1 MAENSWYEE
10 ITSLS
15 PYVLALAL
23 NCDVWYSDASAH
35 PATVPASFVV
45 LNYHFSV
52 YRGWTELKSVRWH
65 RLWSVHTC
73 GTYTSQVFIV
83 ISGLVWTRLT
93 RHWWT
98 VYTACDDRQNFAV
111 ARHDAAATAAT
122 AHAPSNGNW
131 NVYYTWLRHIRVGRG
146 SLFKTQLSVFAPN
159 PNHGSYYL
167 NLIKPADDRRKL
179 TKLINN

>member
-1 MAENSWYEE
+1 MCH
-10 ITSLS
+10 S
-15 PYVLALAL
+15 PPRHCTGFICRTKLPLH
-23 NCDVWYSDASAH
+23 CI
-35 PATVPASFVV
+35 
-45 LNYHFSV
+45 
-52 YRGWTELKSVRWH
+52 YRGWTELKLVRWH
-65 RLWSVHTC
+65 QLWSVHTC

-131 NVYYTWLRHIRVGRG
+131 NVYYTWLRHRVGRG

-167 NLIKPADDRRKL
+167 NLTRRRQSAVNK
-179 TKLINN
+179 TN